1 MAWASQKKRKH
12 VQFMH
17 STIDILQRKQTHVC
31 ELAPH
36 AFPWQHCSL
45 TYCRNLGDSSKDPS
59 FVRSRGRV
67 IPYSSAAAAADK
79 FGAIPYS
86 SAAAAAD
93 KFGVAQFKAF
103 QHMLCLVF
111 FWLGIPPSLAAT
123 LFLLIPPQ
131 QILLLLLLLL
141 LLFLLLLLLPPPP
154 HSPPSPPQQRQ
165 PLAKQQKNNVVEH
178 QRLGIVKRQRIK

>member
-1 MAWASQKKRKH
+1 MHLPEKKRPQTYAWTLNKQLLAEAAGWLGRAKRKREH

-17 STIDILQRKQTHVC
+17 STIGILQGKQTHVC

-103 QHMLCLVF
+103 PHMLSHYSQHGLPQKLQKCEARPCCF
-111 FWLGIPPSLAAT
+111 FLSRELA
-123 LFLLIPPQ
+123 
-131 QILLLLLLLL
+131 
-141 LLFLLLLLLPPPP
+141 
-154 HSPPSPPQQRQ
+154 
-165 PLAKQQKNNVVEH
+165 
-178 QRLGIVKRQRIK
+178 